1 VRDAA
6 TPLRTGYETALQGNI
21 TVNATVLPVYYGKV
35 PSNVSSDFFIL
46 IPEISA
52 TQRKLMRVFVAD
64 AKVYIDIIR
73 RVATDVSAEAVESA
87 ADQIL
92 QIIKPTPNTKGI
104 TVASP
109 FKLITVSL
117 DSNDQNRTVQVDA
130 AKFVVSKSLTFNN
143 IIQN

>member
-6 TPLRTGYETALQGNI
+6 TPLRTGYETALAGNI
-21 TVNATVLPVYYGKV
+21 TVNAVVLPVYYGKV
-35 PSNVSSDFFIL
+35 PSNVTSDFFIL